1 MYNLITLNING
12 LNDHIKR
19 TALIDWLKCMKADI
33 VCLQETHASS
43 HSTILS
49 WFRHSGFR
57 VASSSFSNKRCGV
70 AILIKDIYRFT
81 QVRKD
86 DDGRFLQVEID
97 IEGNKLRFVSLYA
110 PNKNPVRNT
119 FLGTYQILLIWQYL
133 LSFVAISMPSSI
145 RT

>member
-1 MYNLITLNING
+1 
-12 LNDHIKR
+12 
-19 TALIDWLKCMKADI
+19 MKADI

-70 AILIKDIYRFT
+70 AILIKDIYTFT

-97 IEGNKLRFVSLYA
+97 IEGNKLRFVF
-110 PNKNPVRNT
+110 VRAKQEP
-119 FLGTYQILLIWQYL
+119 GAEYL
-133 LSFVAISMPSSI
+133 FCEPT
-145 RT
+145 RFY